1 MDKVLQAETRVARGG
16 AAGGGGGGGGNG
28 NGAGTS
34 AISIGST
41 DLLLGG
47 GGGGGAL
54 GYTTSNN
61 GALTFGGGGGGAGGY
76 GAIVTGGGLQNTNS
90 GTISGGGGGGGPGS
104 KAGAGNGGDGGV
116 GIIFTNGGETFTN
129 SGTVAAG
136 GGGGASFSFSDDILT
151 AGPGGN
157 GGVGV
162 IFAGGGATLINNGV
176 IQGGNGGGGGG
187 SGVGSTAVGGF
198 GGNGIVMSGGGT
210 IENRGTIQGG
220 AGGFSGSN
228 NGSANRTIGGYAII
242 GAGLTVTN
250 SGTIAAGPGRL
261 PSIQF
266 TGGVNA
272 LELRAGSVI
281 TGAVWAF
288 SAADTLRLGGNVDS
302 SFDVSTIGRQYRD
315 FGIYEKTGTGTW
327 TLNGSTSEVTSW
339 TIGQGTLSV
348 WLDAHLGAASGAL
361 TFDGGVLRVMSTMFT
376 ATSRTINWGPG
387 GGGFDI
393 ADSANNFTVSQ
404 ALTGQGG
411 LTKLGAG
418 TLTLTGINTYSGGTV
433 VNGGT
438 LRIGGDWAL
447 GDVSGALTLNG
458 GALQVTG
465 SPLNFTLE
473 RQVILGANGGT
484 FDVGAGKNL
493 ILDGVVSGDGQLAK
507 TSSGTLT
514 LNSANSYSGGTA
526 VRGGGLVVAAT
537 GALGDGPVTINS
549 NGSGG
554 WAKLYFSGND
564 AANPVSA
571 QDLSITVGSGDLNFQ
586 RNATAGAATIVL
598 AKDGYGGLN
607 FSTGTDAGTASI
619 TNQGGGFVAF
629 TGASAAN
636 ATIVND
642 GLGIPYY
649 FSRTTFDGDYSS
661 NVSSSAG
668 EATITNRN
676 GGSTVFYGH
685 SDGGTATLVNEAG
698 GTLDFQGSSQAQDA
712 TVVNGAGGSVLV
724 RFRDQD
730 SVLDVGSLSG
740 DGAIQIDDSQL
751 SLGALGHD
759 DVIGGVISGNGSLT
773 KTGTGKLTL
782 NGQNSYAGPTTV
794 GTGTLV
800 VGDASHGDASLAGDV
815 TVDSGARLGGI
826 GTIGGN
832 VTILGTHGV
841 GNSIGVQTVGGNYVN
856 HGIFEVE
863 ATPSGADKLIV
874 GGTVDISGATLNLVL
889 TPATAESWN
898 LRNGPYTI
906 IQNNGAAD
914 VAGTFASVGNLND
927 LLFLDHLINY
937 KGGDGND
944 ITLTLARNDVAV
956 ANVATTGNQIA
967 TAGALDRLGE
977 GSALAWAML
986 LMTDKDAARLA
997 LDAASGEVHAS
1008 AKGMLIEDSRFV
1020 ADAATARVRAA
1031 MGDVTAPAMPV
1042 MAYGEGGP
1050 ELVEADTSRFVV
1062 WGQAFGSW
1070 GTASG
1075 DGNAAGL
1082 DRSTGGFLAGGDTA
1096 IGEAWRVGLLTGYSH
1111 ASFDVDD
1118 RASSGSSDTYHIG
1131 LYGGGQWDGLGLR
1144 GGVAYSWNRI
1154 DTSRNVV
1161 VPGFAD
1167 ALTAKYDAGTAQVF
1181 GEAGYRVET
1190 RMAAFEPFA
1199 SLAYINLHTDGFA
1212 EKGGAA
1218 ALTSAASTTETT
1230 FTTLG
1235 LRATAGFDLGGVQAT
1250 AQGTLGWRHAF
1261 GDTTPT
1267 TDMAFAGGDLF
1278 TIAGVPIAKDTAIVG
1293 AGLDFR
1299 IADRTTLGIS
1309 YSGQFGT
1316 KAADQG
1322 VRATM
1327 EVRF

>member
-1 MDKVLQAETRVARGG
+1 
-16 AAGGGGGGGGNG
+16 
-28 NGAGTS
+28 
-34 AISIGST
+34 
-41 DLLLGG
+41 
-47 GGGGGAL
+47 
-54 GYTTSNN
+54 
-61 GALTFGGGGGGAGGY
+61 
-76 GAIVTGGGLQNTNS
+76 
-90 GTISGGGGGGGPGS
+90 
-104 KAGAGNGGDGGV
+104 
-116 GIIFTNGGETFTN
+116 
-129 SGTVAAG
+129 SGTVQG
-136 GGGGASFSFSDDILT
+136 GTGGASGYGDPRYR
-151 AGPGGN
+151 A
-157 GGVGV
+157 
-162 IFAGGGATLINNGV
+162 
-176 IQGGNGGGGGG
+176 G
-187 SGVGSTAVGGF
+187 SG
-198 GGNGIVMSGGGT
+198 GIG
-210 IENRGTIQGG
+210 I
-220 AGGFSGSN
+220 A
-228 NGSANRTIGGYAII
+228 

-250 SGTIAAGPGRL
+250 SGTIAGGFSIDGNGPQAHA
-261 PSIQF
+261 IQF
-266 TGGVNA
+266 TGGVNT
-272 LELRAGSVI
+272 LELHAGSVVSG
-281 TGAVWAF
+281 TVEAF
-288 SAADTLRLGGNVDS
+288 SAADTFGLGGSVGG
-302 SFDVSTIGRQYRD
+302 SFDLSQLGAAGSSAQYQG
-315 FGIYEKTGTGTW
+315 FGILEKSGTGTW
-327 TLNGSTSEVTSW
+327 TISGTPGTVMAWSVTQGILDLGA
-339 TIGQGTLSV
+339 TTQTATGFTLTGGELRNGTLST
-348 WLDAHLGAASGAL
+348 AGSFAL
-361 TFDGGVLRVMSTMFT
+361 SNG
-376 ATSRTINWGPG
+376 
-387 GGGFDI
+387 
-393 ADSANNFTVSQ
+393 TVS
-404 ALTGQGG
+404 ALLGGTGSLVKSGTGTVVLTG
-411 LTKLGAG
+411 T
-418 TLTLTGINTYSGGTV
+418 NTYSGGTF

-465 SPLNFTLE
+465 NPVSFTLE
-473 RQVILGANGGT
+473 RQIILGANGGT

-514 LNSANSYSGGTA
+514 LTGANSYSGGTA
-526 VRGGGLVVAAT
+526 VRGGSLVAAAT

-554 WAKLYFSGND
+554 WARLYFSGND
-564 AANPVSA
+564 AAYPVSA
-571 QDLSITVGSGDLNFQ
+571 QDLSITVGRGDLNFQ
-586 RNATAGAATIVL
+586 GNATAGAATIVL
-598 AKDGYGGLN
+598 AQDGYGGLN
-607 FSTGTDAGTASI
+607 FGTGTDAGTASI

-642 GLGIPYY
+642 GLGVPYY
-649 FSRTTFDGDYSS
+649 FSRTTFDDDYSS
-661 NVSSSAG
+661 NEFSSAG

-676 GGSTVFYGH
+676 GGSTTFYGH

-698 GTLDFQGSSQAQDA
+698 GTLDFQQASQAANA
-712 TVVNGAGGSVLV
+712 TILNGAGGSVLV

-751 SLGALGHD
+751 APQLSLGSLGHD
-759 DVIGGVISGNGSLT
+759 DVIGGTISGNGSLT

-782 NGQNSYAGPTTV
+782 NGQNSYAGLTTV
-794 GTGTLV
+794 DMGTLV

-856 HGIFEVE
+856 HGVLEVE

-898 LRNGPYTI
+898 LLNGPYTI

-937 KGGDGND
+937 QGGDGND
-944 ITLTLARNDVAV
+944 ISLTLARNDVAV
-956 ANVATTGNQIA
+956 ANVAITRNQIA
-967 TAGALDRLGE
+967 TAGALDRLGQ
-977 GSALAWAML
+977 GNALAWAML
-986 LMTDKDAARLA
+986 LMTDEDAARLA

-1050 ELVEADTSRFVV
+1050 ELVEANTSRFVV

-1096 IGEAWRVGLLTGYSH
+1096 IGDAWRVGLLTGYSH
-1111 ASFDVDD
+1111 TSFDVDD

-1199 SLAYINLHTDGFA
+1199 SLAYVNLHTDGFT
-1212 EKGGAA
+1212 EQGGAA

-1235 LRATAGFDLGGVQAT
+1235 LRASAGFDLGGVQAT

-1267 TDMAFAGGDLF
+1267 ADMAFAGGDLF
-1278 TIAGVPIAKDTAIVG
+1278 TIAGVPIARDTAIVG

-1309 YSGQFGT
+1309 YSGQFGK

-1327 EVRF
+1327 QVRF

>member
-1 MDKVLQAETRVARGG
+1 M
-16 AAGGGGGGGGNG
+16 
-28 NGAGTS
+28 
-34 AISIGST
+34 
-41 DLLLGG
+41 
-47 GGGGGAL
+47 
-54 GYTTSNN
+54 
-61 GALTFGGGGGGAGGY
+61 
-76 GAIVTGGGLQNTNS
+76 
-90 GTISGGGGGGGPGS
+90 
-104 KAGAGNGGDGGV
+104 
-116 GIIFTNGGETFTN
+116 
-129 SGTVAAG
+129 
-136 GGGGASFSFSDDILT
+136 
-151 AGPGGN
+151 
-157 GGVGV
+157 
-162 IFAGGGATLINNGV
+162 
-176 IQGGNGGGGGG
+176 
-187 SGVGSTAVGGF
+187 
-198 GGNGIVMSGGGT
+198 
-210 IENRGTIQGG
+210 
-220 AGGFSGSN
+220 
-228 NGSANRTIGGYAII
+228 
-242 GAGLTVTN
+242 
-250 SGTIAAGPGRL
+250 
-261 PSIQF
+261 
-266 TGGVNA
+266 
-272 LELRAGSVI
+272 
-281 TGAVWAF
+281 
-288 SAADTLRLGGNVDS
+288 
-302 SFDVSTIGRQYRD
+302 
-315 FGIYEKTGTGTW
+315 
-327 TLNGSTSEVTSW
+327 
-339 TIGQGTLSV
+339 
-348 WLDAHLGAASGAL
+348 
-361 TFDGGVLRVMSTMFT
+361 
-376 ATSRTINWGPG
+376 
-387 GGGFDI
+387 
-393 ADSANNFTVSQ
+393 
-404 ALTGQGG
+404 
-411 LTKLGAG
+411 
-418 TLTLTGINTYSGGTV
+418 
-433 VNGGT
+433 
-438 LRIGGDWAL
+438 
-447 GDVSGALTLNG
+447 NG

-724 RFRDQD
+724 RFPDQD

-863 ATPSGADKLIV
+863 TTPSGADKLIV

-977 GSALAWAML
+977 GNALASAML
-986 LMTDKDAARLA
+986 LMTDEDAARLA

-1031 MGDVTAPAMPV
+1031 MGDVAAPAMPV

-1199 SLAYINLHTDGFA
+1199 SLAYINLHTDGFT

-1230 FTTLG
+1230 FTTLS
-1235 LRATAGFDLGGVQAT
+1235 LRASAGFDLGGVQAT
-1250 AQGTLGWRHAF
+1250 AQGTLG
-1261 GDTTPT
+1261 
-1267 TDMAFAGGDLF
+1267 
-1278 TIAGVPIAKDTAIVG
+1278 
-1293 AGLDFR
+1293 
-1299 IADRTTLGIS
+1299 
-1309 YSGQFGT
+1309 
-1316 KAADQG
+1316 
-1322 VRATM
+1322 
-1327 EVRF
+1327 

>member
-1 MDKVLQAETRVARGG
+1 MINRGTI
-16 AAGGGGGGGGNG
+16 AGGGGGGGGYSR
-28 NGAGTS
+28 GT
-34 AISIGST
+34 
-41 DLLLGG
+41 
-47 GGGGGAL
+47 
-54 GYTTSNN
+54 
-61 GALTFGGGGGGAGGY
+61 
-76 GAIVTGGGLQNTNS
+76 
-90 GTISGGGGGGGPGS
+90 
-104 KAGAGNGGDGGV
+104 
-116 GIIFTNGGETFTN
+116 
-129 SGTVAAG
+129 
-136 GGGGASFSFSDDILT
+136 
-151 AGPGGN
+151 
-157 GGVGV
+157 
-162 IFAGGGATLINNGV
+162 
-176 IQGGNGGGGGG
+176 GGGGG
-187 SGVGSTAVGGF
+187 S
-198 GGNGIVMSGGGT
+198 GIVMSGGGT
-210 IENRGTIQGG
+210 IDNSGTVQGG
-220 AGGFSGSN
+220 TGGASGYSDQRYLAGSG
-228 NGSANRTIGGYAII
+228 GVGIA

-250 SGTIAAGPGRL
+250 SGTIAGGFSIDGNGPQADAIRF
-261 PSIQF
+261 S
-266 TGGVNA
+266 GGVNT
-272 LELRAGSVI
+272 LELRAGSAISGTVE
-281 TGAVWAF
+281 AF

-302 SFDVSTIGRQYRD
+302 SFDVSGVGQQYQG
-315 FGIYEKTGTGTW
+315 FGIYEKTGNGTW
-327 TLNGSTSEVTSW
+327 TLTGSTSAVTSW
-339 TIGQGTLSV
+339 TVDQ
-348 WLDAHLGAASGAL
+348 
-361 TFDGGVLRVMSTMFT
+361 
-376 ATSRTINWGPG
+376 
-387 GGGFDI
+387 
-393 ADSANNFTVSQ
+393 
-404 ALTGQGG
+404 
-411 LTKLGAG
+411 
-418 TLTLTGINTYSGGTV
+418 
-433 VNGGT
+433 GT
-438 LRIGGDWAL
+438 LRIGGDWSL

-465 SPLNFTLE
+465 NPVSFTLE
-473 RQVILGANGGT
+473 RQIILGANGGT

-514 LNSANSYSGGTA
+514 LTGANSYSGGTA
-526 VRGGGLVVAAT
+526 VRGGGLVVTAT
-537 GALGDGPVTINS
+537 GALGDGLVAINS

-571 QDLSITVGSGDLNFQ
+571 EDISITVGLGDLNFL
-586 RNATAGAATIVL
+586 RNATAGAATIIL
-598 AKDGYGGLN
+598 AKDGTGGLN

-619 TNQGGGFVAF
+619 INQGGGSVTF

-649 FSRTTFDGDYSS
+649 FSRTTFDDDYSS

-668 EATITNRN
+668 DATITNRN
-676 GGSTVFYGH
+676 GGSTIFYGH

-698 GTLDFQGSSQAQDA
+698 GTLDFQQASQAADA
-712 TVVNGAGGSVLV
+712 TILNGAGGSVLV
-724 RFRDQD
+724 RFRNQD

-740 DGAIQIDDSQL
+740 DGAILIDDSQLAPQL

-759 DVIGGVISGNGSLT
+759 DVIGGTISGNGSLT
-773 KTGTGKLTL
+773 KTGAGKLTL
-782 NGQNSYAGPTTV
+782 NGQNSYAGLTTV
-794 GTGTLV
+794 DMGTLV
-800 VGDASHGDASLAGDV
+800 VGDASHGTASLAGDV

-826 GTIGGN
+826 GTMGGN

-841 GNSIGVQTVGGNYVN
+841 GNSIGVQAVGGNYVN
-856 HGIFEVE
+856 HGVLEVE
-863 ATPSGADKLIV
+863 ATPSGADRLIV

-944 ITLTLARNDVAV
+944 ITLALARNDVAV
-956 ANVATTGNQIA
+956 ANVATTRNQFA

-977 GSALAWAML
+977 GNALAWAML

-1031 MGDVTAPAMPV
+1031 MGDVAAPAMPV

-1082 DRSTGGFLAGGDTA
+1082 DRSTGGFLAGADTV
-1096 IGEAWRVGLLTGYSH
+1096 IGEAWRVGLLTGYNH

-1118 RASSGSSDTYHIG
+1118 HASSGSSDTYHIS
-1131 LYGGGQWDGLGLR
+1131 LYGGRQWDGLGLR

-1161 VPGFAD
+1161 VPGFVD

-1181 GEAGYRVET
+1181 GEAGYRLET

-1199 SLAYINLHTDGFA
+1199 SLAYVNLHTDSFT
-1212 EKGGAA
+1212 EKGRAA

-1235 LRATAGFDLGGVQAT
+1235 LRASAGFDLGGMQAT

-1267 TDMAFAGGDLF
+1267 ADMAFAGGDLF
-1278 TIAGVPIAKDTAIVG
+1278 TIAGVPIARDTAIVG

-1299 IADRTTLGIS
+1299 IADSTTLGIS
-1309 YSGQFGT
+1309 YSGQFGK

-1327 EVRF
+1327 QVRF

>member
-1 MDKVLQAETRVARGG
+1 TVVEA
-16 AAGGGGGGGGNG
+16 
-28 NGAGTS
+28 
-34 AISIGST
+34 
-41 DLLLGG
+41 
-47 GGGGGAL
+47 
-54 GYTTSNN
+54 
-61 GALTFGGGGGGAGGY
+61 
-76 GAIVTGGGLQNTNS
+76 TGGL
-90 GTISGGGGGGGPGS
+90 
-104 KAGAGNGGDGGV
+104 
-116 GIIFTNGGETFTN
+116 
-129 SGTVAAG
+129 
-136 GGGGASFSFSDDILT
+136 
-151 AGPGGN
+151 
-157 GGVGV
+157 
-162 IFAGGGATLINNGV
+162 
-176 IQGGNGGGGGG
+176 G
-187 SGVGSTAVGGF
+187 SGPVRVDADG
-198 GGNGIVMSGGGT
+198 
-210 IENRGTIQGG
+210 
-220 AGGFSGSN
+220 SGS
-228 NGSANRTIGGYAII
+228 
-242 GAGLTVTN
+242 
-250 SGTIAAGPGRL
+250 
-261 PSIQF
+261 
-266 TGGVNA
+266 
-272 LELRAGSVI
+272 
-281 TGAVWAF
+281 
-288 SAADTLRLGGNVDS
+288 
-302 SFDVSTIGRQYRD
+302 
-315 FGIYEKTGTGTW
+315 
-327 TLNGSTSEVTSW
+327 
-339 TIGQGTLSV
+339 
-348 WLDAHLGAASGAL
+348 
-361 TFDGGVLRVMSTMFT
+361 
-376 ATSRTINWGPG
+376 
-387 GGGFDI
+387 
-393 ADSANNFTVSQ
+393 
-404 ALTGQGG
+404 
-411 LTKLGAG
+411 
-418 TLTLTGINTYSGGTV
+418 
-433 VNGGT
+433 
-438 LRIGGDWAL
+438 
-447 GDVSGALTLNG
+447 
-458 GALQVTG
+458 
-465 SPLNFTLE
+465 
-473 RQVILGANGGT
+473 
-484 FDVGAGKNL
+484 
-493 ILDGVVSGDGQLAK
+493 
-507 TSSGTLT
+507 
-514 LNSANSYSGGTA
+514 
-526 VRGGGLVVAAT
+526 
-537 GALGDGPVTINS
+537 
-549 NGSGG
+549 G
-554 WAKLYFSGND
+554 WPKLYFSGTD

-571 QDLSITVGSGDLNFQ
+571 QDLSITVGRGDLNFQ
-586 RNATAGAATIVL
+586 GNATAGAATIVL
-598 AKDGYGGLN
+598 AQDGYGGLN
-607 FSTGTDAGTASI
+607 FGTGTDAGTASI
-619 TNQGGGFVAF
+619 TNQGGGFIAF
-629 TGASAAN
+629 TGASADQ

-649 FSRTTFDGDYSS
+649 FSRTTFDDDYSS
-661 NVSSSAG
+661 NEFSSAG
-668 EATITNRN
+668 DATITNRN
-676 GGSTVFYGH
+676 GGSTTFYGH
-685 SDGGTATLVNEAG
+685 SDGGAATLVNEAG
-698 GTLDFQGSSQAQDA
+698 GTLDFQQASQAAHA
-712 TVVNGAGGSVLV
+712 TILNGAGGSVLV

-751 SLGALGHD
+751 APQLSLGSLGHD
-759 DVIGGVISGNGSLT
+759 DVIGGTISGNGSLT

-782 NGQNSYAGPTTV
+782 NGQNSYAGLTTV
-794 GTGTLV
+794 GMETLV
-800 VGDASHGDASLAGDV
+800 VGDDGHGTASLAGDV

-863 ATPSGADKLIV
+863 ATPAGADRLIV

-898 LRNGPYTI
+898 LLNGPYTI

-914 VAGTFASVGNLND
+914 VAGTFASVGDLND
-927 LLFLDHLINY
+927 LLFLDHLLNY
-937 KGGDGND
+937 QGGDGND

-956 ANVATTGNQIA
+956 ANVATTRNQVA

-977 GSALAWAML
+977 GNALARAML
-986 LMTDKDAARLA
+986 LMTDEDAARLA

-1031 MGDVTAPAMPV
+1031 MGDVAAPAMPV

-1096 IGEAWRVGLLTGYSH
+1096 IGEAWRVGMLTGYSH

-1118 RASSGSSDTYHIG
+1118 RASSGSSDSYQIG

-1199 SLAYINLHTDGFA
+1199 GLAYVNLHTDGFT

-1235 LRATAGFDLGGVQAT
+1235 LRASAGFDLGGVQAS

-1267 TDMAFAGGDLF
+1267 ADMAFAGGDLF
-1278 TIAGVPIAKDTAIVG
+1278 TIAGAPIARDTAIVG

-1299 IADRTTLGIS
+1299 IADSTTLGIS

-1327 EVRF
+1327 QVRF